1 MRSSLNLN
9 KINRSFDGLRDSI
22 KGASDI
28 SESISTNLDE
38 SIKVDRQRISMSS
51 KMFARK
57 RDLLR
62 RRSKEE
68 LLEASGISGSIRN
81 TGRVI
86 RKTTRG
92 FLGRILDFV
101 GKVLIGWLFLNLP
114 KIIKLSQDLVK
125 RMKGYFDILTGF
137 TQNVTLFFTGFQN
150 NLKEIGEKLSAID
163 FDTSLKQVTDFMR
176 RVRDSFTRITL
187 GTIKAINKFVGSTED
202 EMARQIGPEFYEM
215 YKRLSG
221 KPTDE
226 GEDNQEETDT
236 EGGEDDGEDLER
248 ISNEKLIENGIQNLK
263 DKQGGKLTESQ
274 KSIVDSNNLMD
285 IHEMLESN
293 GFQIYIDEDTGGMA
307 YFDQAFIAQF
317 EKMFNEGNVRPLTLN
332 EIPYRDKSEDD
343 GISYDKI
350 KENIENNAI
359 IESINK
365 NVFRDQLQ
373 LPDSIDNIDID
384 VPLDALKNFFR
395 QNIMREENLNTDG
408 GINNNNKIIKD
419 QAKQK
424 VDGP

>member
-51 KMFARK
+51 RMFARK

-150 NLKEIGEKLSAID
+150 SLKEIGEKLRAID

-221 KPTDE
+221 KGTDDE
-226 GEDNQEETDT
+226 EDDEEETDT

>member
-51 KMFARK
+51 RMFARK

-163 FDTSLKQVTDFMR
+163 FDTSLKQVTDFMI

>member
-150 NLKEIGEKLSAID
+150 NLKEIGEKLRAID
-163 FDTSLKQVTDFMR
+163 FDTSLKQVTDFMI

-317 EKMFNEGNVRPLTLN
+317 ERMFNEGNVRPLTLN

>member
-51 KMFARK
+51 RMFARK

-86 RKTTRG
+86 KKTTRG

-163 FDTSLKQVTDFMR
+163 FDTSLKQVTDFMI

-221 KPTDE
+221 KSTDE
-226 GEDNQEETDT
+226 EDDSQKETDT

-274 KSIVDSNNLMD
+274 KSIIDSNNLMD

-332 EIPYRDKSEDD
+332 EIPYRDKSDDD
-343 GISYDKI
+343 GISYEKI
-350 KENIENNAI
+350 KKNIENNAI
-359 IESINK
+359 MESINK
-365 NVFRDQLQ
+365 NIFRDQLE
-373 LPDSIDNIDID
+373 LPESDDFINIDL
-384 VPLDALKNFFR
+384 PLDTLNNFFR
-395 QNIMREENLNTDG
+395 KNIMREDNLGTDG

-419 QAKQK
+419 QSKQK
-424 VDGP
+424 VDQ

>member
-38 SIKVDRQRISMSS
+38 SIKVDKQRISMSQ

-137 TQNVTLFFTGFQN
+137 TQNVTLFFTEFQN

-187 GTIKAINKFVGSTED
+187 GTIKAINKFGITQYHSKTF
-202 EMARQIGPEFYEM
+202 GPIHNI
-215 YKRLSG
+215 LSP
-221 KPTDE
+221 K
-226 GEDNQEETDT
+226 
-236 EGGEDDGEDLER
+236 
-248 ISNEKLIENGIQNLK
+248 
-263 DKQGGKLTESQ
+263 
-274 KSIVDSNNLMD
+274 
-285 IHEMLESN
+285 
-293 GFQIYIDEDTGGMA
+293 
-307 YFDQAFIAQF
+307 
-317 EKMFNEGNVRPLTLN
+317 
-332 EIPYRDKSEDD
+332 
-343 GISYDKI
+343 
-350 KENIENNAI
+350 
-359 IESINK
+359 
-365 NVFRDQLQ
+365 
-373 LPDSIDNIDID
+373 
-384 VPLDALKNFFR
+384 
-395 QNIMREENLNTDG
+395 
-408 GINNNNKIIKD
+408 
-419 QAKQK
+419 
-424 VDGP
+424 

>member
-163 FDTSLKQVTDFMR
+163 FDTSLKQVTDFMI

-221 KPTDE
+221 KSTDE
-226 GEDNQEETDT
+226 EDDSQKETDT
-236 EGGEDDGEDLER
+236 EGGDDDGEDLER

-365 NVFRDQLQ
+365 NVFRNQLQ

>member
-51 KMFARK
+51 RMFARK

-163 FDTSLKQVTDFMR
+163 FDTSLKQVTDFMI

-221 KPTDE
+221 KSTDE
-226 GEDNQEETDT
+226 EDDSQKETDT